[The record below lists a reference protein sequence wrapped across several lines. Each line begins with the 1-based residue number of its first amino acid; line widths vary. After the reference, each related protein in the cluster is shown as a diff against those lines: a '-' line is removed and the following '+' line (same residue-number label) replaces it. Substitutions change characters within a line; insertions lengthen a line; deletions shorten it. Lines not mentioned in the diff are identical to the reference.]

1 METLWILIIGA
12 LLTIYILLDGFDF
25 GTGIIYLF
33 IAKSEKEKRTLLN
46 AIGPIWDGN
55 EVWLVV
61 TGGTLFFAFP
71 TAYASSFSGFY
82 LALIMVLWL
91 LMLRGIS
98 MEFRHQV
105 QNKLWKTFWDKTL
118 MICSVIMALVFGA
131 VFGNLLRGVPVGSDG
146 YFFVPFWTNFKTGSN
161 PGIIDWFTLTF
172 GIYFLF
178 ILMVHGANYIVLKT
192 EGELQDRARKL
203 SKKFIWVVL
212 VFTLLIPFL
221 TYIAQPE
228 MLKHFTDN
236 PIGYL
241 IPLISLISL
250 LYALYIRNHDKDRFS
265 FISYSVFIV
274 GLLLTVVFTIFPNI
288 LISTLNPSYSLTI
301 YNAAANVNGLKIGIY
316 WFVIGISL
324 ALSYTIFM
332 YRKFWGKVNVSDD
345 ENDSGY

>member
-1 METLWILIIGA
+1 METLWILIIGV
-12 LLTIYILLDGFDF
+12 LLAMYILLDGFDF

-33 IAKSEKEKRTLLN
+33 IAKTEKEKRTVIN

-61 TGGTLFFAFP
+61 AGGTLFFAFP

-98 MEFRHQV
+98 MEFRHQI

-118 MICSVIMALVFGA
+118 MISSVIMAIVFGA
-131 VFGNLLRGVPVGSDG
+131 VLGNILRGVPIGSDG
-146 YFFVPFWTNFKTGSN
+146 YFFVPFWTNFRTGSN

-178 ILMVHGANYIVLKT
+178 ILMVHGANYIALKT

-203 SKKFIWVVL
+203 SKKFMWVVL
-212 VFTLLIPFL
+212 IFTLIIPFL
-221 TYIAQPE
+221 TAIAQPA
-228 MLKHFTDN
+228 MLRNFTNN

-241 IPLISLISL
+241 IPVISLIAL
-250 LYALYIRNHDKDRFS
+250 LYSLYSRSHNNDRFS
-265 FISYSVFIV
+265 FLLFSVFIV

-301 YNAAANVNGLKIGIY
+301 HNAAAKANGLEIGFY
-316 WFVIGISL
+316 WFIIGISL
-324 ALSYTIFM
+324 ASIYTYLM
-332 YRKFWGKVNVSDD
+332 YHKFWGKVKIDD
-345 ENDSGY
+345 KEDAGY